1 MINRMLCG
9 LAALFGALVMALGL
23 AVGTASA
30 EEETSYPE
38 WEPELSVTLD
48 DCQVTVQANSIPYHV
63 SSGERTAG
71 LAIRVNGETVAYTKP
86 EEMEDGGPYTF
97 SESLSSGPVVDGD
110 RVEFRWFAGPVRND
124 LPAWDATGPADGDAW
139 DAVVAEIVARQ
150 DAEGRHWDAGD
161 DAEFINWYTFE
172 VTGCPA
178 SSSDSDDTETPD
190 SDDTQ
195 TPDPGATES
204 LNCSDF
210 DTQEEAQAVL
220 DADPSDPH
228 GLDGDG
234 DGIACEDLPEAATLP
249 QTSGVRLLPALL
261 IGGFALIGAGAGAY
275 YATRRKM
282 DPTL

>member
-1 MINRMLCG
+1 
-9 LAALFGALVMALGL
+9 
-23 AVGTASA
+23 
-30 EEETSYPE
+30 
-38 WEPELSVTLD
+38 
-48 DCQVTVQANSIPYHV
+48 
-63 SSGERTAG
+63 
-71 LAIRVNGETVAYTKP
+71 
-86 EEMEDGGPYTF
+86 
-97 SESLSSGPVVDGD
+97 
-110 RVEFRWFAGPVRND
+110 
-124 LPAWDATGPADGDAW
+124 
-139 DAVVAEIVARQ
+139 
-150 DAEGRHWDAGD
+150 

-275 YATRRKM
+275 YATR
-282 DPTL
+282 

>member
-9 LAALFGALVMALGL
+9 LAALFGALVMAMGL

-71 LAIRVNGETVAYTKP
+71 LAIRVNEEIVAFTPPKAMDDRTGSEFY
-86 EEMEDGGPYTF
+86 EFE
-97 SESLSSGPVVDGD
+97 ESLSSGPVVDGD
-110 RVEFRWFAGPVRND
+110 LVEFRWFSGPVRND
-124 LPAWDATGPADGDAW
+124 RPAWNLDHPELNEIIDEVERPDGEF
-139 DAVVAEIVARQ
+139 V
-150 DAEGRHWDAGD
+150 RHWNAGD

-172 VTGCPA
+172 VTGCPPVQE
-178 SSSDSDDTETPD
+178 TETPD
-190 SDDTQ
+190 PSPTP
-195 TPDPGATES
+195 TAEPTETASPDPSAS
-204 LNCSDF
+204 
-210 DTQEEAQAVL
+210 
-220 DADPSDPH
+220 PS
-228 GLDGDG
+228 
-234 DGIACEDLPEAATLP
+234 PEAATLP
-249 QTSGVRLLPALL
+249 QTSGVRLLPVLL
-261 IGGFALIGAGAGAY
+261 IGGFALIGAGAAFY